1 MYSLTMDLNLLHRS
15 AWSNQQQFSAEH
27 SAVSKP
33 ESITSGW
40 ERDQDVFVLLIF
52 VAGFYYKFPTCL
64 RENIQHKRPEGRRTS
79 CIVFLHAAHTNA
91 KFVHH
96 PF

>member
-1 MYSLTMDLNLLHRS
+1 MSRSRHLDLHMYSLTMDLNLLHRS

-40 ERDQDVFVLLIF
+40 ERDRDVFVLLILLQ
-52 VAGFYYKFPTCL
+52 GFT
-64 RENIQHKRPEGRRTS
+64 ITSRR
-79 CIVFLHAAHTNA
+79 V
-91 KFVHH
+91 
-96 PF
+96 